1 METTNNLPFSAK
13 KVFHRLPAGI
23 IPGDKSIELFANR
36 KTRKVYFSFNG
47 EIKPFS
53 ELPQNLLDQL
63 IENLISDPV
72 ALRDL
77 KDLPNDKMLEE
88 YAFCLYGT
96 LDSDSDYSITGKL
109 KKAENFRCGANCK
122 CLKWLTKKIEYNNKT
137 LTPLKLN
144 ILDALATGKSDKE
157 IADQFF
163 IEQTTLNTHKKQ
175 LFNLFKVA
183 STKELITEAIKA
195 KILQ

>member
-1 METTNNLPFSAK
+1 MDTNNNLLFSAK

-23 IPGDKSIELFANR
+23 LPGDKSIELFAIREN
-36 KTRKVYFSFNG
+36 RKVYFVYDG
-47 EIKPFS
+47 QIKPFK
-53 ELPQNLLDQL
+53 ELPSMFVDQL
-63 IENLISDPV
+63 IEKLISDPV

-77 KDLPNDKMLEE
+77 KGLSNVQMLEE

-96 LDSDSDYSITGKL
+96 LDSDSDYSTSGKL
-109 KKAENFRCGANCK
+109 KKAENFRCGSNCK
-122 CLKWLTKKIEYNNKT
+122 CLKWASKKVEHNGKT
-137 LTPLKLN
+137 ITQLKLN

-183 STKELITEAIKA
+183 STKELLAEAIKA